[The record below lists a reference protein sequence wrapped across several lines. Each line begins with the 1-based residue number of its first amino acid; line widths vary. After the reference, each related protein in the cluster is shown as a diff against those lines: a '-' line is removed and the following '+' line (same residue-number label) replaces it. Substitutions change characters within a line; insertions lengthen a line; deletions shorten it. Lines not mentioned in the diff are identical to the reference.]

1 MVRFCLK
8 RALRVGKMLA
18 SHRCSVSAL
27 GSQGFQAAF
36 WGGLNGSLKTVV
48 GLTVVAL
55 LVRNPLAYN
64 HCFRLLVGMSHC
76 HTPLLV
82 MPSSPRRKR

>member
-1 MVRFCLK
+1 MVRFCLN

-18 SHRCSVSAL
+18 SRRCSVSAL
-27 GSQGFQAAF
+27 GSQGFQATF

-48 GLTVVAL
+48 GLAVVAL
-55 LVRNPLAYN
+55 LVRNPLVYN
-64 HCFRLLVGMSHC
+64 HCFRLPRGMSHC

-82 MPSSPRRKR
+82 MPSRPRRKR

>member
-1 MVRFCLK
+1 MVRFCLN

-18 SHRCSVSAL
+18 SRRCSVSAL

-48 GLTVVAL
+48 GLAVVAL
-55 LVRNPLAYN
+55 LVRNPLVYN

-82 MPSSPRRKR
+82 MPSRPRRKR